1 MRPIARAGAGLTIC
15 LFVVACGT
23 ATTPTPTVAPPTAA
37 PPTAMPTEV
46 PTEAPTEAPTA
57 APPTATAAAATCED
71 VTGGGAAP
79 AVEAAAA
86 GFEWAPA
93 DITAAVG
100 DVITWTNADD
110 APHRVATNDGS
121 CRMDSNMGSGDSR
134 SLQFTAAG
142 EYAYRCTIHPSMTG
156 VITITE

>member
-15 LFVVACGT
+15 LFVVACGG
-23 ATTPTPTVAPPTAA
+23 ATTPSPTAAPPTAA
-37 PPTAMPTEV
+37 PPTAA

-57 APPTATAAAATCED
+57 APPTATAVAATCED
-71 VTGGGAAP
+71 VTGGGATA

-93 DITAAVG
+93 DFTAAVG

-121 CRMDSNMGSGDSR
+121 CRMTSNMGNGDSR
-134 SLQFTAAG
+134 SLQFTVAG